1 MLRIPVRKKWWKM
14 EYDGEKLEDYR
25 EIGDYWRKR
34 FQTLGLLDEKGEPVP
49 DAVADVILVNGYG
62 PKAPELLVRI
72 MLRIGTGEPKWGAEP
87 GKKYYVLPILTA
99 RRIR

>member
-1 MLRIPVRKKWWKM
+1 MLRIPIRKHWWKM
-14 EYDGEKLEDYR
+14 IYDNDKPEEYR

>member
-25 EIGDYWRKR
+25 EIGDYWRRR

-72 MLRIGTGEPKWGAEP
+72 MLRVGTGNPKWGAEP